1 MAAVLI
7 ERCDF
12 DEFLAEKFKR
22 KCEKASPNLTSLH
35 IESDLRASWVTESV
49 QVDWHEVTP
58 SICFKCELR

>member
-22 KCEKASPNLTSLH
+22 KCEKS
-35 IESDLRASWVTESV
+35 VTQFNKFAHRERLKSKLG
-49 QVDWHEVTP
+49 HRE
-58 SICFKCELR
+58 CKGGLA